1 MRTRTLV
8 TSEESRFKSQ
18 ALLDEKA
25 VISCMTC
32 VDLNPI
38 DAGLAETPKTS
49 NHTSIQMRIER
60 ERWKNGSCKII
71 QMSTKILVLLL
82 QRLSH

>member
-38 DAGLAETPKTS
+38 DAGLAETPKPQTTPAS
-49 NHTSIQMRIER
+49 R
-60 ERWKNGSCKII
+60 CA
-71 QMSTKILVLLL
+71 
-82 QRLSH
+82 LSVSGGKTDRAK